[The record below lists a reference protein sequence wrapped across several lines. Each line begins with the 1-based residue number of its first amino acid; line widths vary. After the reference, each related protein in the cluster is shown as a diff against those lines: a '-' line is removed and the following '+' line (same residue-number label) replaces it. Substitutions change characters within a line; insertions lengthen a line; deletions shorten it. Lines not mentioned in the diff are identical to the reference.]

1 MTWMGLI
8 TSYIL
13 YNYILVIICFSHPLL
28 LTLGA
33 HAQRG
38 LRYLVCL
45 SVRRLANLAVQ
56 GTGRPM
62 TATNHFRVARSLILI
77 GRFS

>member
-1 MTWMGLI
+1 MPG
-8 TSYIL
+8 
-13 YNYILVIICFSHPLL
+13 L

-45 SVRRLANLAVQ
+45 SVRRRLANLAVQ

-62 TATNHFRVARSLILI
+62 TATNRFRVAR
-77 GRFS
+77 